1 MLALADLRMDYPL
14 GNRTVPALQ
23 GISLEVAAGEFF
35 TLLGP
40 SGCGKTTALRSIA
53 GLETPTGGGIRIAGK
68 VVFSADQGLNVPPNR
83 RDIAMVFQSYAI
95 WPHMTVGANVAF
107 PLETMPLSRAE
118 RRERVRRAL
127 ELVGLAGH
135 ADRPAPLLSG
145 GQQQRVALARALVK
159 NAQLLLLDEPLS
171 NLDAKLREQMRDEL
185 RDLQRRVGTTTIYVT
200 HDQDEALAMSDRI
213 ALMRDGKI
221 VETGSP
227 EDLYLRPRKRFTA
240 EFLGRTVILS
250 GTPKASRA
258 NGHALETS
266 IGLVVAAV
274 GADLAARA
282 RSVMFRPE
290 HILLRD
296 DGTAGENAWPGIVM
310 ARRFAGRLVD
320 YTVMVNDTAI
330 PVQTTSATM
339 PPVGANVTVSIPSER
354 CVLLDE

>member
-1 MLALADLRMDYPL
+1 
-14 GNRTVPALQ
+14 
-23 GISLEVAAGEFF
+23 
-35 TLLGP
+35 
-40 SGCGKTTALRSIA
+40 
-53 GLETPTGGGIRIAGK
+53 
-68 VVFSADQGLNVPPNR
+68 
-83 RDIAMVFQSYAI
+83 
-95 WPHMTVGANVAF
+95 
-107 PLETMPLSRAE
+107 
-118 RRERVRRAL
+118 
-127 ELVGLAGH
+127 
-135 ADRPAPLLSG
+135 
-145 GQQQRVALARALVK
+145 
-159 NAQLLLLDEPLS
+159 LLLLDEPLS

-282 RSVMFRPE
+282 RSVMFRPK